1 MAGNVLPQPK
11 AGPRLG
17 KLPRLI
23 GGGWQSLRHNPII
36 IKELRHRMRSWHGL
50 VDLATFSLLLSGFGL
65 IMYNTY
71 QNSNRIYSYRSY
83 IYNVYTSNA
92 QTPRSQELGSN
103 YFVAIVVAQLFLACM
118 LAPSFS
124 APTIAGEKER
134 QTYDI
139 MLVTL
144 LRPRDIV
151 AGKLFSALAY
161 LMLVTIAGVPIASV
175 AFLMGGLGPDQ
186 LIAGVVVILVTGLSL
201 GAIGIYWSSAM
212 SRSVTANR
220 NAFINIL
227 LLYFVGPLLIVYGLN
242 VGFQPTPIN
251 FQFSTYAENNLK
263 DAMMWVSSIN
273 PMYAIVDTNEILKN
287 RPGSNVLFFGNTPK
301 EFLFT
306 PVTRFLFISS
316 GIIFI
321 YLWQAVRHIRPLRPE
336 AQRMAKTSKPAKTAP
351 SAEAKTT
358 EPLG

>member
-1 MAGNVLPQPK
+1 MAGNILPQPK
-11 AGPRLG
+11 AGPRLES
-17 KLPRLI
+17 LPRLVS
-23 GGGWQSLRHNPII
+23 GGWKALRYNPII

-65 IMYNTY
+65 VMYNTY
-71 QNSNRIYSYRSY
+71 QNSSRVYNYRSY
-83 IYNVYTSNA
+83 IYNVYTSSSA

-144 LRPRDIV
+144 LRPRDIIV
-151 AGKLFSALAY
+151 GKLFSSLAY
-161 LMLVTIAGVPIASV
+161 LMLVTIAGIPVASV

-186 LIAGVVVILVTGLSL
+186 LGAAVVVILVTGLML
-201 GAIGIYWSSAM
+201 GAIGIFWSSAVN
-212 SRSVTANR
+212 RSVTANR

-227 LLYFVGPLLIVYGLN
+227 LLYFVVPLMLVYGMN
-242 VGFQPTPIN
+242 IAFKAVPVS
-251 FQFSTYAENNLK
+251 FQFSVYAENDLK
-263 DAMMWVSSIN
+263 DAMMWVSSVN

-287 RPGSNVLFFGNTPK
+287 RPGSNILFFGNTPK
-301 EFLFT
+301 EFLLT
-306 PVTRFLFISS
+306 PVTRFLLIST

-321 YLWQAVRHIRPLRPE
+321 YLWQATRHIRPLRPE
-336 AQRMAKTSKPAKTAP
+336 TQRFAIPARPNKHSAQTG
-351 SAEAKTT
+351 